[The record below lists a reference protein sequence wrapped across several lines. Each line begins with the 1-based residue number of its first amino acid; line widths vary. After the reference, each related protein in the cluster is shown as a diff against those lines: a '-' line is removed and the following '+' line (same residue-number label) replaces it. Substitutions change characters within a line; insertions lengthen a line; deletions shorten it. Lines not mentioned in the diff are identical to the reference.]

1 MSTTITQKEP
11 TADNV
16 PEEPLFRLNL
26 AQYHDMIRFG
36 ILTEDDPVELLQ
48 GYLVNKMPK
57 NPPHSLVTQQTR
69 DELDKI
75 LPSGWFLN
83 VQEPVTTEDS
93 EPEPDITAVRGSRRQ
108 FRERHPGPGD
118 VGLLVEVADTSL
130 RRDRGSKKKIYAQ
143 ARIPVYWIINLVEQ
157 TIEVYTDPGGSG
169 RRADYQQRQ
178 DFSLGKKIPVV
189 LDGKVVARLAVRE
202 LLC

>member
-1 MSTTITQKEP
+1 MSTTLTKKAP
-11 TADNV
+11 AASV
-16 PEEPLFRLNL
+16 PEEPLFRFNL
-26 AQYHDMIRFG
+26 DQYHDMIRFG

-93 EPEPDITAVRGSRRQ
+93 EPEPDVSAVRGTRRQ
-108 FRERHPGPGD
+108 FRERHPGPAD
-118 VGLLVEVADTSL
+118 VGLVAEVADTSL
-130 RRDRGSKKKIYAQ
+130 RRDRGSKKKIYAR
-143 ARIPVYWIINLVEQ
+143 ARIPVYWIINLLEQ
-157 TIEVYTDPGGSG
+157 TVEVYTEPSGSG
-169 RRADYQQRQ
+169 NKADYQQRQ
-178 DFSLGKKIPVV
+178 DFGLGKKVPVV
-189 LDGKVVARLAVRE
+189 LDGKVVARLAVRD
-202 LLC
+202 LLS